1 MMLLVEVMLPPGP
14 PWRQSGGVCVWGGGG
29 GVCVGVCGGGVGVG
43 VCVQPLRPH
52 IESHEFSLLPPLL
65 IQYCRAFVLPFL
77 TVVTLAPIV
86 LGLVT
91 EGMRLSVCNKPPVPA
106 VTMSPAR
113 MSSSPQYHPVWALNL
128 LLVGLCPGRTGGR
141 QRGLEEGEWPGSFL
155 PAPLPSRGICEPW
168 AECSAQ
174 LRLLPEFQS

>member
-1 MMLLVEVMLPPGP
+1 MLFIISE
-14 PWRQSGGVCVWGGGG
+14 QSGASVCVC
-29 GVCVGVCGGGVGVG
+29 VCVCVCA
-43 VCVQPLRPH
+43 QPLRPH

-91 EGMRLSVCNKPPVPA
+91 EGLRLSVCNKPPVPA
-106 VTMSPAR
+106 VAMSPAR

-141 QRGLEEGEWPGSFL
+141 RRGLEEGEGPGSFL
-155 PAPLPSRGICEPW
+155 LAPLLSRGICEPW

>member
-1 MMLLVEVMLPPGP
+1 METERGF
-14 PWRQSGGVCVWGGGG
+14 RVCVC
-29 GVCVGVCGGGVGVG
+29 VCVCA
-43 VCVQPLRPH
+43 QPLRPH
-52 IESHEFSLLPPLL
+52 IESNEFSLLPPLL

-91 EGMRLSVCNKPPVPA
+91 EGLRLSVCNKPPVPA
-106 VTMSPAR
+106 VAMSPAR
-113 MSSSPQYHPVWALNL
+113 MSSLPQYHPVWALNL

-141 QRGLEEGEWPGSFL
+141 RRGLEEGEGPGSFL
-155 PAPLPSRGICEPW
+155 LAPLLSRGICEPW